1 MIPKNERYIGHKA
14 GKVRVK
20 VGGAKNGANRMLRAV
35 LVQFPVRCSVQ
46 SSVLTP
52 RDIRCDLLLVLGD
65 LALKFRHLDLF
76 ELELERI
83 HTQMAQKAVQQA
95 EVYARASRAS

>member
-52 RDIRCDLLLVLGD
+52 RDIRCDLLLWD